1 MQPVFRN
8 REANS
13 FTWRW
18 GGGAARW
25 RCSRNP
31 RVPGVPRPGPTST
44 RCDKPVRRIGYG
56 SHGPLTAQSLKVDP
70 TKPELYTGMLNTGHT
85 FGDDLTEE
93 QRLAVLEFCKCL

>member
-1 MQPVFRN
+1 MADGWGLTDSLGGLI
-8 REANS
+8 EADGQ
-13 FTWRW
+13 R
-18 GGGAARW
+18 A
-25 RCSRNP
+25 
-31 RVPGVPRPGPTST
+31 TST

-56 SHGPLTAQSLKVDP
+56 SHGPLTALSLKVDP